1 MAAFSGLRWPPASRA
16 RDSPGCATLGNVL
29 VREQP
34 ATDLAIA
41 TRILARA
48 HALADDGR
56 ITLRLR
62 DVMYIGGRD
71 AMPATMTPYDVA
83 VLLISDGS
91 ILHGEPPS
99 DVALYLAR
107 HADGHVGSV
116 ARGADGTLV
125 AGPDLRSCAVATLR
139 RARGEDETD
148 DVDVIERTWLELV
161 ADARVT
167 GALVGAFPV
176 GDESG

>member
-1 MAAFSGLRWPPASRA
+1 M
-16 RDSPGCATLGNVL
+16 L

-48 HALADDGR
+48 HAIADDGR

-62 DVMYIGGRD
+62 DVVYIGGRD
-71 AMPATMTPYDVA
+71 ATPTTMTPYDVA
-83 VLLISDGS
+83 VLLVADGS
-91 ILHGEPPS
+91 LLHGTPPS
-99 DVALYLAR
+99 DVAMYLAR
-107 HADGHVGSV
+107 HTDTHIGSV
-116 ARGADGTLV
+116 ARAADGSVLT
-125 AGPDLRSCAVATLR
+125 GPDLRSCAVATLR
-139 RARGEDETD
+139 HARGEDVTED
-148 DVDVIERTWLELV
+148 ADVIERTWLELV

-176 GDESG
+176 GDETG

>member
-1 MAAFSGLRWPPASRA
+1 MPLCHPREM
-16 RDSPGCATLGNVL
+16 L

-34 ATDLAIA
+34 ATDLAVA

-48 HALADDGR
+48 HAIADDGR

-71 AMPATMTPYDVA
+71 TIPATMTPYDVA
-83 VLLISDGS
+83 VLLVSDGS
-91 ILHGEPPS
+91 VLHGTPPA
-99 DVALYLAR
+99 DVAVYLAR
-107 HADGHVGSV
+107 HAGTHIGSV
-116 ARGADGTLV
+116 ARAADGALLT
-125 AGPDLRSCAVATLR
+125 GPDLRSCAVAALR
-139 RARGEDETD
+139 HARGEDETID
-148 DVDVIERTWLELV
+148 TDVIERTWLELV

-176 GDESG
+176 GDETG